1 MEKIVNL
8 VILSVM
14 VRAELTCKGQWQI
27 LALQSQLVMCLWMS
41 YVVLQ
46 QKHLS
51 DTLNLWLSFGYC
63 NKEDQHFVYSII
75 VVHKAGFLHYIFY
88 ITIEA
93 SNTCK

>member
-1 MEKIVNL
+1 MANP
-8 VILSVM
+8 SP
-14 VRAELTCKGQWQI
+14 AESTCN
-27 LALQSQLVMCLWMS
+27 VFMMS

-51 DTLNLWLSFGYC
+51 NTLNLWLSFGYC

-75 VVHKAGFLHYIFY
+75 VVHKAGFLHNIFY

-93 SNTCK
+93 SNTRK

>member
-1 MEKIVNL
+1 MANP
-8 VILSVM
+8 SP
-14 VRAELTCKGQWQI
+14 AESTCN
-27 LALQSQLVMCLWMS
+27 VFMMS

-75 VVHKAGFLHYIFY
+75 VVHIRLVFY
-88 ITIEA
+88 ITFFTLQLRLVTLVNNNFLFTYLVIV
-93 SNTCK
+93 

>member
-1 MEKIVNL
+1 MANP
-8 VILSVM
+8 SP
-14 VRAELTCKGQWQI
+14 AESTCN
-27 LALQSQLVMCLWMS
+27 VFMMS

-75 VVHKAGFLHYIFY
+75 VVHKAGFLHYCTFFTLQLRLVTLVNNNFLFTY
-88 ITIEA
+88 LVTV
-93 SNTCK
+93 